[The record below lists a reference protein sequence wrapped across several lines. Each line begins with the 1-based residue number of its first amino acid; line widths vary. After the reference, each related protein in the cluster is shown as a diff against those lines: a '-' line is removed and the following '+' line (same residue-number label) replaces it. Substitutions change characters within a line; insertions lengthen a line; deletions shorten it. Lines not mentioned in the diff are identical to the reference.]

1 LSVNILTEL
10 PGTMQAVLT
19 EKILE
24 ITYMLWY
31 TDSDIKHIENLH
43 SENYARENHR
53 EDKDK

>member
-31 TDSDIKHIENLH
+31 TDNDIKHIENLH

>member
-10 PGTMQAVLT
+10 PGTMQAILT

-31 TDSDIKHIENLH
+31 TDNDVRHIENLH
-43 SENYARENHR
+43 LENNTRRNSK

>member
-43 SENYARENHR
+43 SGNYTRGNHK